1 LLVVPGA
8 YLDPHSPL
16 YVTQEEWAA
25 MWRKAL
31 GADGKRIIDIRVT
44 ENPGEVA
51 KYVTKP
57 GAYLSLDAD
66 EWRCDSQTLEA
77 LHYGLAGRRMVTWS
91 RSLSPIRKALK
102 FLDDDG
108 EVNEDLIDVGDDD
121 DGEVWLVTRI
131 LTYRWTRQA
140 GRWAYRLTGVCKP
153 DAGEDEGTGFTYYAG
168 AGDG

>member
-1 LLVVPGA
+1 
-8 YLDPHSPL
+8 
-16 YVTQEEWAA
+16 
-25 MWRKAL
+25 M
-31 GADGKRIIDIRVT
+31 I
-44 ENPGEVA
+44 
-51 KYVTKP
+51 
-57 GAYLSLDAD
+57 
-66 EWRCDSQTLEA
+66 
-77 LHYGLAGRRMVTWS
+77 TWS

-121 DGEVWLVTRI
+121 EGEVWVVTRI

-153 DAGEDEGTGFTYYAG
+153 DAREDKGTGFTYYAG